1 MYFNGLL
8 LLSAQF
14 VRIATND
21 MLVITNGTVFVSAHR
36 VQIATGNLASA
47 YMRADFV
54 SAHRVQIA
62 TGPDSAQ
69 PVVVILCLS
78 ALRADHNS
86 RPSSTRPDTGLC
98 LSALRADHNGKCA

>member
-78 ALRADHNS
+78 ALRADHN
-86 RPSSTRPDTGLC
+86 
-98 LSALRADHNGKCA
+98 GKCA